1 MKEEWHN
8 CIKKYLIIIVLSLL
22 LGACGQS
29 ESQKDT
35 KKDSIS
41 SEETM
46 AYLERLTDPYV
57 EMINIMITELVNI
70 EEKVM
75 EKFQEVDDTSLSIL
89 QELEEDYE
97 EDVDEIEDLINL
109 ASTLQDMVEIGRDD
123 IFQIDDYSETI
134 GFLVGDVSINPF
146 RSITCLNYQGFCILN
161 VCSILPLLKNL
172 LFHYNHRSEI
182 CHLFQSLPYLVMCL
196 LDLSDPLFHLHL
208 LHSPLLVP
216 VVYLMTYHR
225 PLEIFP
231 LLFPQY

>member
-8 CIKKYLIIIVLSLL
+8 YIKKYLIIIVLSLL

-70 EEKVM
+70 EERVI
-75 EKFQEVDDTSLSIL
+75 EKFKEVDDTSLSIL

-134 GFLVGDVSINPF
+134 GFLVGEVSNKHLGGKIPDSLDKLLTEMDL
-146 RSITCLNYQGFCILN
+146 SIH
-161 VCSILPLLKNL
+161 PLLKNL